1 MLKRVVKQIEVIK
14 SSTSTTLN
22 FQSHKNED
30 NDLQSIDNEQT
41 TYNSLELVNPSLN
54 NSVTPNYCY
63 SKLLF
68 MFL

>member
-1 MLKRVVKQIEVIK
+1 MLKRVFKEIEVVK
-14 SSTSTTLN
+14 SSGTLN
-22 FQSHKNED
+22 FQSHKNEA

-41 TYNSLELVNPSLN
+41 TYSSLELVNPSLN

-63 SKLLF
+63 SKLIF